1 MKDIII
7 YTPLREFSF
16 YNKLIDLFQGNE
28 NMELILTE
36 INPNGNICDFVL
48 GQCTI
53 LETNNKIIIVSKQ
66 TETRDIFGL
75 IYFVYQD
82 SDTLMKIFNHYDGSI
97 LAFNDENILKINIE
111 NSIDELKQNIYVLTG
126 YSKNK

>member
-1 MKDIII
+1 M
-7 YTPLREFSF
+7 
-16 YNKLIDLFQGNE
+16 
-28 NMELILTE
+28 
-36 INPNGNICDFVL
+36 L